1 MATRDHFLRA
11 LRGLKDTVGDEGVEK
26 LASVLDAKGSDAD
39 RKWQQ
44 NVLKAMADAVR
55 KNGPGGVDA
64 AYKEIEK
71 MLAGQKADLKK
82 FTSLRVGSELL
93 VELQNAEAQ
102 KKERIRG
109 FVQVAFQIIKQA
121 VSAVL

>member
-11 LRGLKDTVGDEGVEK
+11 LRGLQDNVGDGGVEK
-26 LASVLDAKGSDAD
+26 LATVLESKGNDAD

-55 KNGPGGVDA
+55 KHGPDGVDA

-71 MLAGQKADLKK
+71 LLSGKK
-82 FTSLRVGSELL
+82 VDFKRFTSLRVGSELL
-93 VELQNAEAQ
+93 VELQNAEAE
-102 KKERIRG
+102 KKERARKFI
-109 FVQVAFQIIKQA
+109 QAAFQIIKQA
-121 VSAVL
+121 VKAVL